1 MTKLSVAFKTS
12 SDTAVSLELDTDDG
26 RGSIVGSIYEHGVTS
41 YDELVDA
48 MVEDIKDRIREG
60 VLDDYSLDLLE
71 DSSIKKVAK
80 RTINENG
87 YDTIRNFEAVN
98 DDDLD
103 HITYMQLTDLG
114 QCDDEINDLIV
125 KSDLLSD
132 YQKQAWQTI
141 RTWWNENQLKAVSSD
156 YEVNKVIEAFYTLS
170 KGNVYST
177 YTCDTYTTYDLLEFM
192 VND

>member
-26 RGSIVGSIYEHGVTS
+26 RGSIVGGIYEHGVTS
-41 YDELVDA
+41 YNELVDD

-71 DSSIKKVAK
+71 DSSIKEVAE

-87 YDTIRNFEAVN
+87 YDTVKDFEAVN

-103 HITYMQLTDLG
+103 HITYMQSTDLG

-141 RTWWNENQLKAVSSD
+141 RTWWNENQLEAVSSD
-156 YEVNKVIEAFYTLS
+156 YEVNKVIKAFYTLS

-177 YTCDTYTTYDLLEFM
+177 YTCDTYTIYDLLEVM

>member
-26 RGSIVGSIYEHGVTS
+26 RGSIVGGIYEHGVTS
-41 YDELVDA
+41 YDELVDD

-71 DSSIKKVAK
+71 DSSIKEVAE

-87 YDTIRNFEAVN
+87 YDTVEDFEAVN

-103 HITYMQLTDLG
+103 HITYMQSTALG
-114 QCDDEINDLIV
+114 QCDDDINDLIV
-125 KSDLLSD
+125 ESDLLSD

>member
-26 RGSIVGSIYEHGVTS
+26 RGSIVGGIYEHGVTS
-41 YDELVDA
+41 YDELVDD

-71 DSSIKKVAK
+71 DSGIKEVAE

-87 YDTIRNFEAVN
+87 YDTIKDFETIN

-103 HITYMQLTDLG
+103 HITYMQSTALG

-177 YTCDTYTTYDLLEFM
+177 YTCDTYTTYDLLEVM

>member
-26 RGSIVGSIYEHGVTS
+26 RGSIVGGIYEHGVTS
-41 YDELVDA
+41 YNELVDD

-71 DSSIKKVAK
+71 DSSIKEVAE

-87 YDTIRNFEAVN
+87 YDTVKDFEAVN

-103 HITYMQLTDLG
+103 HITYMQSTDLG

-125 KSDLLSD
+125 KSDLLSS
-132 YQKQAWQTI
+132 
-141 RTWWNENQLKAVSSD
+141 LKVSSD
-156 YEVNKVIEAFYTLS
+156 
-170 KGNVYST
+170 
-177 YTCDTYTTYDLLEFM
+177 
-192 VND
+192 